1 MWPSLNIQIRKHIA
15 ISDKDLEKT
24 SAFFAYRKFRKKQFI
39 LQEGDICRFETFIV
53 KGCCRTYELDEKGQ
67 EHILQFAPEDWWAG
81 NLYSFLTETASTY
94 TIDCLEDCEVLQIS
108 KQGLE
113 ELYGELPVM
122 ERYFRIIIQNAFI
135 ALQKRV
141 LTNLSK
147 PAADRYKE
155 FVEKYPQIE
164 NRVPDHQIA
173 SFLGLTPQSLSR
185 IRSGFR
191 K

>member
-1 MWPSLNIQIRKHIA
+1 MWPSLHTQIRKHIV
-15 ISDKDLEKT
+15 ISDKDLEKV
-24 SAFFAYRKFRKKQFI
+24 SSRFVYRKFRKKQFI
-39 LQEGDICRFETFIV
+39 LQEGDVCRFETFIL

-94 TIDCLEDCEVLQIS
+94 AIDCLEDCEVLQIS

-113 ELYGELPVM
+113 ELYSELPVM

-147 PAADRYKE
+147 PAVDRYKE
-155 FVEKYPQIE
+155 FIEKYPQIE

-185 IRSGFR
+185 IRSQFR
-191 K
+191 R

>member
-1 MWPSLNIQIRKHIA
+1 MWPLLNIQIRKHVTVP
-15 ISDKDLEKT
+15 DKDLEQV
-24 SAFFAYRKFRKKQFI
+24 SSFFVFRKYRKKQFI
-39 LQEGDICRFETFIV
+39 LQEGDICRYETFIL

-81 NLYSFLTETASTY
+81 NLYSFLTETASAY
-94 TIDCLEDCEVLQIS
+94 AIDCLEDCEVLQIS

-113 ELYGELPVM
+113 DLYRKFPVM

-135 ALQKRV
+135 TLQKRV
-141 LTNLSK
+141 MINLSK
-147 PAADRYKE
+147 TGADRYKE
-155 FVEKYPQIE
+155 FIEKYPQIE

-185 IRSGFR
+185 IRSQFL